1 MRLERYGDE
10 TDPDLVFVLG
20 WGTKPEFEGV
30 TWLLDRLREAGYH
43 LHVFE
48 IPTVVTD
55 FEAEWLDPVADHV
68 ATLEAYRLLTHST
81 GGLIG
86 EFLDDPAPVT
96 TVHLSPW
103 WGFHEDLDNP
113 VVDLAMKVPLPVPVL
128 PAGIERAELGDLAT
142 EAQVEQ
148 LPDRSAPTFLR
159 EAKRA
164 QERLPPF
171 DPETAVFYSP
181 TDGVVSAPAIE
192 ERAPPAN
199 RVAYDGGHEFFS
211 SSAREDHLDTLLAA
225 VDRGVA
231 ALEE

>member
-10 TDPDLVFVLG
+10 ADPTLVFVLG

-30 TWLLDRLREAGYH
+30 AWLADRLLDAGYA

-55 FEAEWLDPVADHV
+55 FDAEWLDPIADHV
-68 ATLEAYRLLTHST
+68 ADLGEYRLLTHST

-86 EFLDDPAPVT
+86 EFLTDPAPVT
-96 TVHLSPW
+96 KVHLSPW
-103 WGFHEDLDNP
+103 WGFHDDLDNP
-113 VVDLAMKVPLPVPVL
+113 LVTLAMKLPVSTPLL
-128 PAGIERAELGDLAT
+128 PAGIEREELGDLAT
-142 EAQVEQ
+142 ERQVEA
-148 LPDRSAPTFLR
+148 LPSRSAPTFLR
-159 EAKRA
+159 EAKRG
-164 QERLPPF
+164 QDRLPPF
-171 DPETAVFYSP
+171 DGGVVFYSP

-192 ERAPPAN
+192 ARTPEAN

-211 SSAREDHLDTLLAA
+211 SSAREEHTDTLLAA
-225 VDRGVA
+225 IDRGVD